1 MATITTPIWKDC
13 YVTLATATSIPFRV
27 RANST
32 LGDIIY
38 TGLCS
43 ARPGETDCV
52 VRINDIAADYL
63 THTVPT
69 LGTAAFSAL
78 SFPVKFYIETW
89 DGAQWN
95 FLTDDYAFVMD
106 WSYDPGR
113 SLTAGD
119 ILSEPIVP
127 VLHPSQYVL
136 LTAYDVAAITA
147 VFGWSDGYT
156 HTETIS
162 LVISADF
169 NIDYNH
175 DFARSLRSSGSG
187 TAAFKLSDYLHNSQ
201 IADTVTVNGVT
212 FTVDKTSCARY
223 VLYYLNAFGG
233 WDSLLCTGTPNRS
246 DGIERNTNE
255 MEYDNRG
262 VQNRGRKDY
271 ALDIT
276 RRHTFRTGLLDD
288 NAAGN
293 MWHLLESTDV
303 YVHDLESGI
312 PPEVRPLV
320 LTGSEC
326 VYKSFK
332 SNGGRMPQYDI
343 EAEVAQVF
351 ERR

>member
-95 FLTDDYAFVMD
+95 FLADDYAFVMD

-119 ILSEPIVP
+119 ILSAPIVP

-201 IADTVTVNGVT
+201 IADTVTVNGIT

-233 WDSLLCTGTPNRS
+233 WDSLLVRGNSLRADALDRAT
-246 DGIERNTNE
+246 ER
-255 MEYDNRG
+255 MDYDNRG
-262 VQNRGRKDY
+262 TMNRGAKDY
-271 ALDIT
+271 AVGIT
-276 RRHTFRTGLLDD
+276 RGYTFHTLHMTDVQSER
-288 NAAGN
+288 
-293 MWHLLESTDV
+293 MHHLLESPDV
-303 YVHDLESGI
+303 YLHDLREDI
-312 PPEVRPLV
+312 IRPL
-320 LTGSEC
+320 LITGKDCE
-326 VYKSFK
+326 FK
-332 SNGGRMPQYDI
+332 TFRANGGRLSQYTI
-343 EAEVAQVF
+343 TAEVAQDF